1 MIFLSVFTNLA
12 ILATAFAQ
20 TGPEIASYFR
30 THLSK
35 ASGVFLPSDINY
47 TQETIPR
54 WNAFS
59 APTYIV
65 SVKPA
70 TDHDVQKIVRTLHS
84 TKTQPG

>member
-1 MIFLSVFTNLA
+1 MVFHSILTFLTV
-12 ILATAFAQ
+12 LATAFAQ
-20 TGPEIASYFR
+20 TGSEIDSYFR

-35 ASGVFLPSDINY
+35 SSDIYLPSDINY
-47 TQETIPR
+47 AQETIPR

-70 TDHDVQKIVRTLHS
+70 TDHDVQKIVRILRSIT
-84 TKTQPG
+84 G

>member
-1 MIFLSVFTNLA
+1 MNFLLVFTYLA
-12 ILATAFAQ
+12 VLATTFAQ
-20 TGPEIASYFR
+20 TGSEIDSYFR

-35 ASGVFLPSDINY
+35 PSGVYLPSDINY
-47 TQETIPR
+47 AQDTLPR

-70 TDHDVQKIVRTLHS
+70 TDHDVQKIVRILHS
-84 TKTQPG
+84 ITG

>member
-1 MIFLSVFTNLA
+1 MTFLSIFTFLA

-20 TGPEIASYFR
+20 TGSEIDAYFK

-35 ASGVFLPSDINY
+35 SSDVYLPSDINY
-47 TQETIPR
+47 AQDTIPR

-70 TDHDVQKIVRTLHS
+70 TDQDVQKIVRILRSIT
-84 TKTQPG
+84 G

>member
-1 MIFLSVFTNLA
+1 MILLSIFTCLA
-12 ILATAFAQ
+12 VLATAFAQ

-35 ASGVFLPSDINY
+35 PSDVYLPSDINY
-47 TQETIPR
+47 AQETIPR

-70 TDHDVQKIVRTLHS
+70 TDHDVQKIVRILRSPT
-84 TKTQPG
+84 G

>member
-1 MIFLSVFTNLA
+1 MVFLSVFTNLA
-12 ILATAFAQ
+12 VLAIAFAQ

-30 THLSK
+30 AHLSK
-35 ASGVFLPSDINY
+35 ASGVYLPSDSNY
-47 TQETIPR
+47 NQETLPR

-70 TDHDVQKIVRTLHS
+70 TDQDVQKIVCPLLS
-84 TKTQPG
+84 TKT